1 MGLKSV
7 TTDRVDEI
15 RQSIGTILKELL
27 TNGSDEM
34 ENYFVHNTNDVVDE
48 LYGIMNG
55 IYKLVY
61 EVQQQGDFGK
71 LSYVRVFPRRVAI
84 LENSYS
90 FIIRVYD
97 EKGYQNPVE
106 VSDEWTPTFLNKLF
120 ENQLIQVEKR
130 VNDQIFQLTTRER
143 QLVKLMYADAFTF
156 LVMMFL
162 TILRTAFVYVENISN
177 IKCEERITLTY
188 GNYLEQGLVVEVF
201 DKPGGELR

>member
-201 DKPGGELR
+201 DKPGGESR